1 MVPRSRL
8 FLSALLLLAFASSAA
23 AADLSGLPS
32 RFAVDKGKLRAG
44 QYLWLADVQPS
55 EPLVMVVSLSQQL
68 VYVYRYGTLVALS
81 TISSGR
87 KGYETPAGTFSIL
100 ERKRIHHSNLYDNAP
115 MPFMLRL
122 TWDGVALHGGELPGR
137 RASHGCIRLPMAF
150 ARELFAVSEAIGL
163 VIVTHDA
170 VAEGF
175 FDGYPILTTGSA
187 E

>member
-8 FLSALLLLAFASSAA
+8 TLSVLLVFAFASVASAA
-23 AADLSGLPS
+23 DVSDLSS

-44 QYLWLADVQPS
+44 QYVWLAEVEPY

-68 VYVYRYGTLVALS
+68 AYVYRYGALVALS

-87 KGYETPAGTFSIL
+87 KGYETPSGTYSIL
-100 ERKRIHHSNLYDNAP
+100 QRKRIHHSNLYDNAP

-122 TWDGVALHGGELPGR
+122 TWDGVAMHGGELPGH

-150 ARELFAVSEAIGL
+150 ARALFAVSQAIQF
-163 VIVTHDA
+163 VIVTHDD

-175 FDGYPILTTGSA
+175 FDGYLTPALGGD